1 MIPLVSIIVPS
12 FNHASFLSKR
22 IDSVFS
28 QTFKKIEVILL
39 DDCSTDNSWEYL
51 KSFNSNQKVSHC
63 IRNESNSGS
72 PFKQWKKGIEMAKGE
87 IIWIAESDDWAEKNF
102 LEETVQFLVSNQ
114 LELVITGS
122 HYVDIENRIIGEVI
136 HDYDG
141 GIFDGNRFCENF
153 MYSRNGIL
161 NASAVI
167 FSKANIQQAMLDSIP
182 DFRLSG
188 DHFFWVQLMK
198 DQKIGVLDQKL
209 NYFRWHSSAVR
220 AVESGNLTEL
230 LEGIRIKTWMEANLR
245 IGYQQKFE
253 VRRNAYRTYFK
264 FLTCSENPKKLTEFF
279 KLWAFFNPADKF
291 KSLIRYFLV

>member
-1 MIPLVSIIVPS
+1 MVSIIVPNY
-12 FNHASFLSKR
+12 NHFIFFPVR
-22 IDSVFS
+22 IESILN
-28 QTFKKIEVILL
+28 QTFLDFELILL
-39 DDCSTDNSWEYL
+39 DDSSTDGSWEYL
-51 KSFNSNQKVSHC
+51 KTFKDHPKVSH
-63 IRNESNSGS
+63 IIKNESNSGS
-72 PFKQWKKGIEMAKGE
+72 PFRQWKKGIELAKGE
-87 IIWIAESDDWAEKNF
+87 IIWIAESDDWAEPDF
-102 LEETVQFLVSNQ
+102 LQECVSLMKRNH
-114 LELVITGS
+114 LAIVMSGS
-122 HYVDIENRIIGEVI
+122 RYVDFEGKIIGDVPTPCQE
-136 HDYDG
+136 
-141 GIFDGNRFCENF
+141 GIVEGNQFCEKF
-153 MYSRNGIL
+153 MYSANALL

-167 FSKANIQQAMLDSIP
+167 FSKANIQQAMLDSIS

-198 DQKIGVLDQKL
+198 DQKFGVLDQKL

-264 FLTCSENPKKLTEFF
+264 FLTSSENPKKLTEFF